1 MIKFQSIYGL
11 LMLRVKN
18 FIVSEE
24 SLVLK
29 FSLEFGQ
36 TFILSVDIRLC
47 LFHDFLYINS
57 FPAKDFFLWFQTFPS
72 FRLREDVLKRFCER
86 WTNLLETHLVETIYC
101 PCTPISCQ
109 WHEDA
114 QHLSFDH
121 TKESSNQHVG
131 RSRCSQPRSRSS
143 RSSNSVK
150 DIETGMIL
158 SIMGMKKKLL

>member
-1 MIKFQSIYGL
+1 
-11 LMLRVKN
+11 MLRVKN

-101 PCTPISCQ
+101 LFQSPELIFAHVFLLKFVHSG
-109 WHEDA
+109 HNLK
-114 QHLSFDH
+114 LSLGWLGLFL
-121 TKESSNQHVG
+121 SALLFL
-131 RSRCSQPRSRSS
+131 
-143 RSSNSVK
+143 VK
-150 DIETGMIL
+150 QEL
-158 SIMGMKKKLL
+158 F